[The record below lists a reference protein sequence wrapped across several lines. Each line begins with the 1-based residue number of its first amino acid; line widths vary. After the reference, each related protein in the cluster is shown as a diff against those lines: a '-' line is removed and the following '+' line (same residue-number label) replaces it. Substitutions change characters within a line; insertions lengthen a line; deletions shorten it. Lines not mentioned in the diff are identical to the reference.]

1 MWEEKL
7 SVLSRDS
14 LSVISL
20 ATDDIF
26 KANTDP
32 REFLLYTM
40 TLKATSMMARPI
52 HRAGL
57 YLSFCSIAPLPVP
70 TPNFANSELGD
81 SLGKKLF

>member
-20 ATDDIF
+20 VTENIF
-26 KANTDP
+26 KANIDH
-32 REFLLYTM
+32 REFILYPT
-40 TLKATSMMARPI
+40 TLKATSLMAQLI

-70 TPNFANSELGD
+70 TSNFVNSELGD
-81 SLGKKLF
+81 SLGENLF

>member
-7 SVLSRDS
+7 SILSSDS

-20 ATDDIF
+20 VTEDIF

-32 REFLLYTM
+32 REFLLYTT
-40 TLKATSMMARPI
+40 TLKATSLMAWPI

-57 YLSFCSIAPLPVP
+57 YLNFCSIAPLPVP
-70 TPNFANSELGD
+70 TSNFVNSERGD